1 MQKKPRI
8 NAVADSID
16 LKRIRH
22 LVLLSEELHFS
33 RAAERANLSQTA
45 FSRSI
50 QTLEA
55 DLGVRLFDR
64 DTRSVTLTAAGRQLL
79 ARSRE
84 LLGSAGRLVAEA
96 NHIAKADGGELK
108 FGAGMMAA
116 NLYLADT
123 LTTLRRRIPK
133 LVMKV
138 EVNHWHHLIQ
148 HLEQE
153 QIEFFVAYT
162 CDPGR
167 LSDPRFAITPLPAE
181 PTSIF
186 CRGDHPLAQQQAPVT
201 REQLLEYPWSS
212 VLFDEVAPARLR
224 DVLELPEGMSA
235 PLALGCND
243 LQLLRATTLGSDSL
257 LLTWRA
263 WLEADLRSGALCDV
277 GALLQPGFPGSGR
290 IASAIV
296 CHAGRTLSPI
306 ARQAIE
312 LITAAATGA
321 AGGSG

>member
-1 MQKKPRI
+1 M
-8 NAVADSID
+8 NESID

-50 QTLEA
+50 QSLEA

-64 DTRSVTLTAAGRQLL
+64 DTRSVVLTAAGRQLL
-79 ARSRE
+79 ASGRE
-84 LLGSAGRLVAEA
+84 LLGCAGRLVAEA
-96 NHIAKADGGELK
+96 NHIAQADGGELS

-116 NLYLADT
+116 NLYLEEA
-123 LTTLRRRIPK
+123 LTSLRKRIPR

-138 EVNHWHHLIQ
+138 EVNHWNQLLQ
-148 HLEQE
+148 RLEQD
-153 QIEFFVAYT
+153 QIEFFVAFT
-162 CDPGR
+162 CDPSLR
-167 LSDPRFAITPLPAE
+167 SDARFDITPLPGA
-181 PTSIF
+181 PASVF
-186 CRGDHPLAQQQAPVT
+186 CRGDHPLIRQQAAVT
-201 REQLLEYPWSS
+201 RQQLLDHPWSS
-212 VLFDEVAPARLR
+212 VLFDDIAPARLR
-224 DVLELPEGMSA
+224 ELLDLPEGTIA

-243 LQLLRATTLGSDSL
+243 LKLLRATTLGSDAL
-257 LLTWRA
+257 LFTWQA
-263 WLEADLRSGALCDV
+263 WLEEDLRTGAIRDL
-277 GALLQPGFPGSGR
+277 GALLQPALGDGGCS

-312 LITAAATGA
+312 LIRAAARRPQ
-321 AGGSG
+321 

>member
-1 MQKKPRI
+1 M
-8 NAVADSID
+8 
-16 LKRIRH
+16 
-22 LVLLSEELHFS
+22 
-33 RAAERANLSQTA
+33 
-45 FSRSI
+45 
-50 QTLEA
+50 
-55 DLGVRLFDR
+55 
-64 DTRSVTLTAAGRQLL
+64 
-79 ARSRE
+79 
-84 LLGSAGRLVAEA
+84 
-96 NHIAKADGGELK
+96 
-108 FGAGMMAA
+108 
-116 NLYLADT
+116 
-123 LTTLRRRIPK
+123 
-133 LVMKV
+133 
-138 EVNHWHHLIQ
+138 
-148 HLEQE
+148 
-153 QIEFFVAYT
+153 
-162 CDPGR
+162 
-167 LSDPRFAITPLPAE
+167 
-181 PTSIF
+181 
-186 CRGDHPLAQQQAPVT
+186 T

>member
-1 MQKKPRI
+1 M
-8 NAVADSID
+8 ADSID

-22 LVLLSEELHFS
+22 LILLSEELHFS

-50 QTLEA
+50 QSLEA

-64 DTRSVTLTAAGRQLL
+64 DTRTVLLTAAGRQLL
-79 ARSRE
+79 ARGRE
-84 LLGSAGRLVAEA
+84 LLGCAGRLVAEA
-96 NHIAKADGGELK
+96 NHIAQADGGELN

-116 NLYLADT
+116 NLYLQDA
-123 LTTLRRRIPK
+123 LTTLRKRIPK
-133 LVMKV
+133 LMMKV
-138 EVNHWHHLIQ
+138 EVNHWHHLIHQ
-148 HLEQE
+148 LEQE

-167 LSDPRFAITPLPAE
+167 LSDPRFVITPLPAK

-186 CRGDHPLAQQQAPVT
+186 CRGDHPLMQQQAPVT
-201 REQLLEYPWSS
+201 RQQLLAYPWSS
-212 VLFDEVAPARLR
+212 VLFDDVAPARLR
-224 DVLELPEGMSA
+224 DLLGLPEGAVA

-243 LQLLRATTLGSDSL
+243 LQLLRSTTLGSDSL
-257 LLTWRA
+257 LFTWRA
-263 WLEADLRSGALCDV
+263 WLEEDLRSGAIGDV
-277 GALLQPGFPGSGR
+277 GALLQPGFPGGGCS

-312 LITAAATGA
+312 LIVAAAVN
-321 AGGSG
+321 

>member
-1 MQKKPRI
+1 M
-8 NAVADSID
+8 ADLID

-22 LVLLSEELHFS
+22 LVYLSEELHFS

-50 QTLEA
+50 QSLEV

-64 DTRSVTLTAAGRQLL
+64 DTRSVMLTTAGRQLL
-79 ARSRE
+79 ARGRE
-84 LLGSAGRLVAEA
+84 LLGCAGRLVAEA
-96 NHIAKADGGELK
+96 NDIAQAEGGELN

-116 NLYLADT
+116 NLHLQDA
-123 LTTLRRRIPK
+123 LTALRQRLPK

-138 EVNHWHHLIQ
+138 EVNHWHHLTHQ
-148 HLEQE
+148 LEQE

-162 CDPGR
+162 CDPVR
-167 LSDPRFAITPLPAE
+167 KSDPRFVVTPLPAQ

-186 CRGDHPLAQQQAPVT
+186 CRGDHPLIQQQAPVT
-201 REQLLEYPWSS
+201 REQLLAYPWSS
-212 VLFDEVAPARLR
+212 VLSDEVAPAQLR
-224 DVLELPEGMSA
+224 VLLDLPAGTTA

-243 LQLLRATTLGSDSL
+243 LQLLRATTLASDSL
-257 LLTWRA
+257 LFTWQA
-263 WLEADLRSGALCDV
+263 WLAEDLRSGAIRDV
-277 GALLQPGFPGSGR
+277 GALLQPGFAGGSCS

-312 LITAAATGA
+312 LIHASASKLAVG
-321 AGGSG
+321 

>member
-1 MQKKPRI
+1 MTE
-8 NAVADSID
+8 SID

-50 QTLEA
+50 QSLEA

-64 DTRSVTLTAAGRQLL
+64 DTRSVVLTAAGRQLL
-79 ARSRE
+79 ASGRE
-84 LLGSAGRLVAEA
+84 LLGCAGRLVAEA
-96 NHIAKADGGELK
+96 NHIAQAEGGELN

-116 NLYLADT
+116 NLYLGEA
-123 LTTLRRRIPK
+123 LTTLRKRIPR
-133 LVMKV
+133 LAMKV
-138 EVNHWHHLIQ
+138 EVNHWNQLVQ
-148 HLEQE
+148 RLEQD

-162 CDPGR
+162 CDPT
-167 LSDPRFAITPLPAE
+167 LKSDPRFDITPLPAR
-181 PTSIF
+181 PASVF
-186 CRGDHPLAQQQAPVT
+186 CRGEHPLFQQQAAVT
-201 REQLLEYPWSS
+201 REQLLAYPWSS
-212 VLFDEVAPARLR
+212 VLFDEIAPARLR
-224 DVLELPEGMSA
+224 ELLDLPEGTIA

-243 LQLLRATTLGSDSL
+243 LQLLRTTTLGSDAL
-257 LLTWRA
+257 LFTWQA
-263 WLEADLRSGALCDV
+263 WLEEDLRTGAIRDL
-277 GALLQPGFPGSGR
+277 GAMLQPGLPGGGCS

-312 LITAAATGA
+312 LIRAAA
-321 AGGSG
+321 